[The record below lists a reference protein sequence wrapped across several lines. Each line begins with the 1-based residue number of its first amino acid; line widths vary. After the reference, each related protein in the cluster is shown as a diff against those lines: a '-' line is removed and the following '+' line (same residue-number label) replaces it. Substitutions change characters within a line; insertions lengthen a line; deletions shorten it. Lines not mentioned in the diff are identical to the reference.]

1 MENQF
6 ERPQETLQSD
16 EYTRIGNN
24 VSRLKRSLKIS
35 KYVTVFTVTLIFVF
49 STQVLMSDQSGTSW
63 FSGLPI
69 IKQLKNLAESADK
82 DLKGEDRDR
91 INILLI
97 GMGGKNHDGGYL
109 ADTVMLASL
118 EPSTQKVALTSI
130 PRDLSIPIENMGW
143 RKINSVNSYA
153 EADNPGS
160 GGLATS
166 QAVSDVLGV
175 PVDYYVRVDFQSFV
189 DIIDTLGGINVYVE
203 NTIDDP
209 SYPVSGMEDS
219 PNFSSRYEYLHIE
232 KGWQEMDGSLALKY
246 ARSRHTPGVEG
257 SDFGRAARQQK
268 IMEAAKDEVLSMN
281 TLLNPMKISGLIT
294 DVSSHIDTNLK
305 LWEMVKLWNNF
316 KDVKKEN
323 VVNKVL
329 DNSTSGLLMDSKSS
343 EGAYLLIPRSGDFS
357 EIQYFINSV
366 FTDAP
371 EEQKTKITLEKATVE
386 VRNGTWV
393 NGLASK
399 SAVDLERNGFTIT
412 RIANSS
418 RQNFEKS
425 VIYDLTYGEKMESL
439 SVLKEK
445 TGANISF
452 GLPDW
457 LVEDIKLDTENKNAP
472 QPDFILILGQN
483 ADSSKSGTNNPED
496 SN

>member
-1 MENQF
+1 MDNQF
-6 ERPQETLQSD
+6 ERPQEITQSD

-35 KYVTVFTVTLIFVF
+35 KYVTVFAVTLIFVF
-49 STQVLMSDQSGTSW
+49 STQVLMSDQSGTGW

-82 DLKGEDRDR
+82 NLKGEDRDR

-109 ADTVMLASL
+109 ADTIMLASL

-203 NTIDDP
+203 NTIDDA
-209 SYPVSGMEDS
+209 SYPVSGMEDAT
-219 PNFSSRYEYLHIE
+219 NYYERYEHLHIE
-232 KGWQEMDGSLALKY
+232 KGWQKMDGSLALKY

-323 VVNKVL
+323 IVNKVL

>member
-1 MENQF
+1 MENYQGNH
-6 ERPQETLQSD
+6 QENGNQAEHN
-16 EYTRIGNN
+16 EYTRIENN

-35 KYVTVFTVTLIFVF
+35 KFVTVFTVTLIFVF
-49 STQVLMSDQSGTSW
+49 STQVLMSGQSNSGSW
-63 FSGLPI
+63 FYGLPI
-69 IKQLKNLAESADK
+69 IKQLKNLAESADR

-109 ADTVMLASL
+109 ADTIILASL

-130 PRDLSIPIENMGW
+130 PRDLSIPMENMGW
-143 RKINSVNSYA
+143 RKINHVNAYA
-153 EADNPGS
+153 EAETPGS
-160 GGLATS
+160 GGLASS
-166 QAVSDVLGV
+166 QAVSDILGV
-175 PVDYYVRVDFQSFV
+175 PVDYYVRVDFQGFV

-203 NTIDDP
+203 NTIDDS
-209 SYPVSGMEDS
+209 SYPVMGMEDS
-219 PNFSSRYEYLHIE
+219 PSYSERYEHLHIE
-232 KGWQEMDGSLALKY
+232 KGWQKMDGSLALKY

-281 TLLNPMKISGLIT
+281 TLLNPMKISNLISDIT
-294 DVSSHIDTNLK
+294 THVDTNLK
-305 LWEMVKLWNNF
+305 VWEMAKLWNNF

-323 VVNKVL
+323 IINKVL
-329 DNSTSGLLMDSKSS
+329 DNSSSGLLTDSVSS
-343 EGAYLLIPRSGDFS
+343 EGAYLLVPRGGDFS
-357 EIQYFINSV
+357 EIQYYVNSV
-366 FTDAP
+366 FSAP
-371 EEQKTKITLEKATVE
+371 SEEQKTKITQEKATVE
-386 VRNGTWV
+386 VRNGTWI
-393 NGLASK
+393 NGLASQK
-399 SAVDLERNGFTIT
+399 AVDLEKNGFKIT

-425 VIYDLTYGEKMESL
+425 VIYDLTYGGKEESL

-445 TGANISF
+445 TNANIAF

-457 LVEDIKLDTENKNAP
+457 LVEEISQEKDNAP

-483 ADSSKSGTNNPED
+483 ADAGHSGTNNPEE
-496 SN
+496 

>member
-6 ERPQETLQSD
+6 ERPQETPQSN

-49 STQVLMSDQSGTSW
+49 STQVLMSDQSGTGW

-109 ADTVMLASL
+109 ADTIMLASL

-175 PVDYYVRVDFQSFV
+175 PVDYYVRVDFQGFV

-219 PNFSSRYEYLHIE
+219 PNYSSRYEYLHIE
-232 KGWQEMDGSLALKY
+232 KGWQKMDGSLALKY

-281 TLLNPMKISGLIT
+281 TLLNPMKISGLIN

-323 VVNKVL
+323 IVNKVL

-343 EGAYLLIPRSGDFS
+343 EGAYLLVPRSGDFS

>member
-1 MENQF
+1 
-6 ERPQETLQSD
+6 
-16 EYTRIGNN
+16 
-24 VSRLKRSLKIS
+24 
-35 KYVTVFTVTLIFVF
+35 
-49 STQVLMSDQSGTSW
+49 
-63 FSGLPI
+63 
-69 IKQLKNLAESADK
+69 
-82 DLKGEDRDR
+82 
-91 INILLI
+91 
-97 GMGGKNHDGGYL
+97 
-109 ADTVMLASL
+109 
-118 EPSTQKVALTSI
+118 
-130 PRDLSIPIENMGW
+130 
-143 RKINSVNSYA
+143 
-153 EADNPGS
+153 
-160 GGLATS
+160 
-166 QAVSDVLGV
+166 
-175 PVDYYVRVDFQSFV
+175 
-189 DIIDTLGGINVYVE
+189 
-203 NTIDDP
+203 
-209 SYPVSGMEDS
+209 
-219 PNFSSRYEYLHIE
+219 
-232 KGWQEMDGSLALKY
+232 
-246 ARSRHTPGVEG
+246 
-257 SDFGRAARQQK
+257 GRAARQQK

-281 TLLNPMKISGLIT
+281 TLLNPMKISNLIT
-294 DVSSHIDTNLK
+294 DVSTHVDTNLK

-323 VVNKVL
+323 IVNKVL

-343 EGAYLLIPRSGDFS
+343 DGAYLLVPRSGDFS

-399 SAVDLERNGFTIT
+399 SALDLERNGFTVT

-483 ADSSKSGTNNPED
+483 ADSSNSGTNNPED